1 MIASL
6 LFFLACG
13 DKSTDT
19 STTDTSTQA
28 EPAGEPAG
36 EPATEPAGE
45 PATEPATE
53 TGEQT
58 AAEAFCELYG
68 ETCGEWDGVSCVE
81 WYNGSAPGTEGD
93 TSGASQAC
101 YDYHL
106 GVAAGDTEADPANGV
121 YSMHCAHAAGAAPCA
136 DEEPQ
141 SAAEA
146 FCELWG
152 NTCGT
157 WEGAATCVDW
167 YNAADAGTEGDTSGA
182 SQACYEYHLSV
193 AAGDT
198 EADPANGTY
207 SMHCDHAAGAAP
219 CE

>member
-1 MIASL
+1 MITSL
-6 LFFLACG
+6 LLILACG
-13 DKSTDT
+13 EKETDT
-19 STTDTSTQA
+19 SVTA
-28 EPAGEPAG
+28 
-36 EPATEPAGE
+36 EPATEPSSEASAEPSGE

-53 TGEQT
+53 TDEQT
-58 AAEAFCELYG
+58 PAEAFCELYG
-68 ETCGEWDGVSCVE
+68 DTCGEWDGAASCVD
-81 WYNGSAPGTEGD
+81 WYNAADAGTEGD

-106 GVAAGDTEADPANGV
+106 GAAAGDTDADPANGV
-121 YSMHCAHAAGAAPCA
+121 YSMHCDHAAGAAPCV
-136 DEEPQ
+136 DEEPPT
-141 SAAEA
+141 AAEA

-157 WEGAATCVDW
+157 WEGAASCVDW

-182 SQACYEYHLSV
+182 SQACYEYHLGA

-198 EADPANGTY
+198 DADPANGMY